1 MPNTNA
7 IREIPPELPGS
18 YRILDA
24 DGDIRYW
31 GDTMNLYNTWIDK
44 IKHSTFPENGTF
56 EYTSDTSAKSKY
68 IKSCHMSDLLTK
80 KEK

>member
-7 IREIPPELPGS
+7 IRKTPPELPGS

-31 GDTMNLYNTWIDK
+31 GDTMNLYNTLIDK

-56 EYTSDTSAKSKY
+56 EYTSDTSAKSKH
-68 IKSCHMSDLLTK
+68 IQTCHMSDLLMK

>member
-7 IREIPPELPGS
+7 IRKIPPELPGS

-31 GDTMNLYNTWIDK
+31 GDTMNLYNTLIDK

-56 EYTSDTSAKSKY
+56 EYTSDT
-68 IKSCHMSDLLTK
+68 
-80 KEK
+80 